1 MNNSLTRYSPVAIA
15 LHWLIALLVIAAF
28 TLGVT
33 MVDIPGVTPTKL
45 RYFNYHKWIGV
56 TVLAFAVVRLL
67 WRLSHPV
74 PTLPA
79 SIPGWQR
86 KIADFTHY
94 ALYFLIFAVPLSGF
108 FYSLASGFPVV
119 YLGVLP
125 LPVVIDPNPELKP
138 LFKTAH
144 YFFNIAL
151 GTLVSLHIVAALKH
165 HLIDRDDVL
174 KRMLPLRSR

>member
-1 MNNSLTRYSPVAIA
+1 MNNSITRYSPVAIA
-15 LHWLIALLVIAAF
+15 LHWLVALLVIAAF

-33 MVDIPGVTPTKL
+33 MVEMPGVTPTKL

-56 TVLAFAVVRLL
+56 TVLALAVIRLL
-67 WRLSHPV
+67 WRLSHPA

-79 SIPGWQR
+79 SIPEWQR
-86 KIADFTHY
+86 KIADLTHY

-125 LPVVIDPNPELKP
+125 LPVLIDASPELKP

-144 YFFNIAL
+144 YVFNIAL
-151 GTLVSLHIVAALKH
+151 GTLVSLHILAALKH
-165 HLIDRDDVL
+165 QFIDRDDVL